1 MKKILLLILSCA
13 ALFACTKNSDDG
25 LGAATSVVM
34 SKSKVD
40 LRVGESTTITAT
52 VLPEALGMGVEWSVL
67 DDTYAEVHDGVITA
81 KAVGVTYV
89 VATSADGSQKG
100 ACMVSVNPEIRYSI
114 AVKDGL
120 GRVLTGIYGY
130 PGQTMQLTA
139 YTSDEQEH
147 ELTMAL
153 VDSSVGT
160 LTADGQ
166 LTLAAT
172 PSTDSNFLYYAESYL
187 KVTSEDGYVYNI
199 PVVSSLYNGI
209 RFVGEF
215 KNAQSSIPVLASQR
229 YPIEVLYQGAA
240 GPVTMSTEEAELTLS
255 NSTDF
260 SLEKEAGVYN
270 LVTGANT
277 DVETRLSLTLDGS
290 TKVVLAD
297 FLIEKYY
304 EIEASLSATSSS
316 TLVFTWTERVSAEE
330 DIKNA
335 YTATLYKDSECT
347 VVDQT
352 FDIPA
357 GCGAWKGAQPKFV
370 FGGLN
375 PSTEYWFKVYDT
387 TNNFESNKIK
397 ATTNAF
403 THVLMPASITTT
415 GVVLAEDFGEIRWDF
430 DYPNGAMGFR
440 PSDKSSFANTG
451 VKTSETNEGN
461 NIYNG
466 YHGQG
471 GSEITFKSCGSA
483 ILNSRL
489 NGWLSDTEMY
499 IHPGYLKLGTSSKRG
514 WVLTPEFTVPAGKKA
529 VVKVTITAGRYS
541 SGQAADW
548 GVIVLSRELAAA
560 ESQGAH
566 TAYFEWPDTADQTLY
581 KEVTFDNNNSW
592 VTKSVEGLVV
602 REGDRIAF
610 GGKNDPNKELNA
622 KGRVHI
628 SDMTVEVLELIDAN

>member
-13 ALFACTKNSDDG
+13 ALFACNKSSEEG
-25 LGAATSVVM
+25 LGAATSVVL

-40 LRVGESTTITAT
+40 LHVGETATITAT
-52 VLPEALGMGVEWSVL
+52 VHPTSLGMGVTWASLDEEIASV
-67 DDTYAEVHDGVITA
+67 DNGVITA
-81 KAVGVTYV
+81 KAKGVTYV
-89 VATSADGSQKG
+89 VATSTDGSKKA

-114 AVKDGL
+114 AVKDEL
-120 GRVLTGIYGY
+120 GRTLTGIYGY
-130 PGQTMQLTA
+130 PGQTMKLTA
-139 YTSDEQEH
+139 YASDEQDH
-147 ELTMAL
+147 EFTMVL
-153 VDSSVGT
+153 NDNSVGT
-160 LTADGQ
+160 LEADGT

-172 PSTDSNFLYYAESYL
+172 SSTDPNFAYDAESFI
-187 KVTSEDGYVYNI
+187 KITSEDGYIYNL
-199 PVVSSLYNGI
+199 PVRSSLYNGI
-209 RFVGEF
+209 RFANEF
-215 KNAQSSIPVLASQR
+215 KSAQSSITVLASQR
-229 YPIEVLYQGAA
+229 YPFEVLYQGAA
-240 GPVTMSTEEAELTLS
+240 GPIAMAAEEANLTLS

-277 DVETRLSLTLDGS
+277 DVETRLSLTLGGS
-290 TKVVLAD
+290 TKVALAD

-347 VVDQT
+347 EVDQT

-499 IHPGYLKLGTSSKRG
+499 VHPGYLKLGTSSKRG

-566 TAYFEWPDTADQTLY
+566 TAYFEWPDTADPTLY

-610 GGKNDPNKELNA
+610 GGKNDPNNELTA

-628 SDMTVEVLELIDAN
+628 SDMTVEVLELLDE